1 MYTPMSIYVFCTFY
15 KSLFVRKTA
24 YIFFIYMRIHIQKF
38 LNNLYSFGLESV
50 QLQTHLPSYLFHLS
64 VQLVDYM
71 L

>member
-1 MYTPMSIYVFCTFY
+1 
-15 KSLFVRKTA
+15 
-24 YIFFIYMRIHIQKF
+24 MRIHIQKF

-71 L
+71 LWYPLLIVITYRFTTWWKWAVLCMLYI

>member
-1 MYTPMSIYVFCTFY
+1 
-15 KSLFVRKTA
+15 
-24 YIFFIYMRIHIQKF
+24 MRIHIQKF

-71 L
+71 LWYPLLIVITYRFTT